1 MYICDCGDYIFE
13 MNIEEVSGDNQSI
26 NNYNLSADFIKSVEG
41 AYEMSETRY
50 GFTKMSVN
58 EFKNWIQKQGN
69 YSYNGIQIHHTAA
82 PSYANFYKADGSHE
96 DELVRQNNMK
106 SFHVNSNGWDD
117 IAQHFTIFPNGVVVT
132 GRSLAKTTA
141 IGIKGWNTN
150 KICIEI
156 YGNFDKGKDVMTEE
170 QKQAVIAVYGELCK
184 KFHITPSISTIRC
197 HAWFTAGG
205 SFLGDYVAGRS
216 AKTCPGTNFMGFG
229 NSREAIQNNFIP
241 LVQKYINGS
250 ATTTNTTNNTTTSFT
265 VRVTSDTLNI
275 RKGPG
280 VSYGI
285 SGEIGK
291 GEVYTIV
298 ETQNGWGK
306 LKSGVGW
313 INLNYTEN
321 TSNTTTSASS
331 TVSTGNFVVKV
342 TTSLLNIRKG
352 PGVSYDIT
360 GSVKKGEVFTIV
372 ETQNGWGKLKSGAGW
387 ISLGYTEKLK

>member
-1 MYICDCGDYIFE
+1 MFICDYGDFIFE
-13 MNIEEVSGDNQSI
+13 EQQSEEGVYQSAED
-26 NNYNLSADFIKSVEG
+26 YQLYETVEG
-41 AYEMSETRY
+41 EFDMSETRY

-58 EFKNWIQKQGN
+58 EFKSWLQKQGN
-69 YSYNGIQIHHTAA
+69 YNYTGIQIHHTAS
-82 PSYANFYKADGSHE
+82 PSYKHFYKANGTHE
-96 DELVRQNNMK
+96 DELTRQNNMK
-106 SFHVNSNGWDD
+106 SFHVNTNGWDD
-117 IAQHFTIFPNGVVVT
+117 IAQHFTIFPNGKIVT
-132 GRSLAKTTA
+132 GRSLANTTA
-141 IGIKGWNTN
+141 IGIRGWNYN

-156 YGNFDKGKDVMTEE
+156 YGNFDHGQDVMTNE

-184 KFHITPSISTIRC
+184 KFGITPSISTIRC

-205 SFLGDYVAGRS
+205 SYLGDYVAGRS

-241 LVQKYINGS
+241 LVKNYMYGNS
-250 ATTTNTTNNTTTSFT
+250 TSNTTNNTTTSFT

-280 VSYGI
+280 ISYGI